1 MLNKI
6 FFSLVLVSTI
16 FISSCDD
23 NFLGGKPLDQVSD
36 SDIWQ
41 DISMTQTFVD
51 NIYGNMRTGHEDNMS
66 FSVSADESYQWED
79 VGAQIIQ
86 RGDVTPS
93 DLGQLDWTWEHYYE
107 IIAGCN
113 RFTSKVTADVRE
125 NLAAQ
130 DQEQLNR
137 MTGEI
142 KTLRAFAYH
151 RLSSLFGGV
160 PLIITSFSL
169 NDDFKV
175 ERSSYEEVVDF
186 IVSELDEASN
196 ILPVSYSDSERGRI
210 TKGAALAIK
219 SRVLLYAASSLHNP
233 NGDVTK
239 WQVASDA
246 AKDVINLDQY
256 SLYPDYGEL
265 FTEEGNFNN
274 ESIWEL
280 VINNESWQQFAL
292 ERNLFPNGSGGWAV
306 TVPTQN
312 QVDAYE
318 TKNGLLPKDDPS
330 YNPQNPWVN
339 RDPRFYDTI
348 LYNGAP
354 WRDRTIEV
362 FRPGGA
368 DSPDGARDPHNA
380 SRTGYYTKKF
390 VDENWAG
397 SMGESSSPNW
407 MMIRYAEILLNYAEA
422 QFHLGNEGIAREYV
436 NMVRSRPSVDM
447 PDVTESGSALL
458 DRIKNERRVEFYL
471 EEHRFF
477 DVRRWTE
484 QFASTD
490 SIRRVQVM
498 VESDG
503 ETTISYSG
511 IQSWKLPE
519 HTYLLPIPQDEILSN
534 PALNQNPGY

>member
-6 FFSLVLVSTI
+6 FFSIVLVSTI

-23 NFLGGKPLDQVSD
+23 SFLGGKPLDQVSD

-66 FSVSADESYQWED
+66 FSVSADEAYQWED

-93 DLGQLDWTWEHYYE
+93 DLGQLDWSWEHYYE

-113 RFTSKVTADVRE
+113 RFTAKVTTDVRE

-368 DSPDGARDPHNA
+368 
-380 SRTGYYTKKF
+380 
-390 VDENWAG
+390 
-397 SMGESSSPNW
+397 
-407 MMIRYAEILLNYAEA
+407 
-422 QFHLGNEGIAREYV
+422 
-436 NMVRSRPSVDM
+436 
-447 PDVTESGSALL
+447 
-458 DRIKNERRVEFYL
+458 
-471 EEHRFF
+471 
-477 DVRRWTE
+477 
-484 QFASTD
+484 
-490 SIRRVQVM
+490 
-498 VESDG
+498 
-503 ETTISYSG
+503 
-511 IQSWKLPE
+511 
-519 HTYLLPIPQDEILSN
+519 
-534 PALNQNPGY
+534 